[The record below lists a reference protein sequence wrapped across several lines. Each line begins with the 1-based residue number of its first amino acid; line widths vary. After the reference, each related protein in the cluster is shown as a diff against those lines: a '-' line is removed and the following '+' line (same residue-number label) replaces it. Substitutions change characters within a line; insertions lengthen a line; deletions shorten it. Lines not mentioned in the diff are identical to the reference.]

1 MAKWCI
7 LLCLFCIFQVSGWQ
21 LWWKLLQNWMHL
33 KTFSIHIYYIYI
45 YLFFLSS
52 HPFRMDFVLF
62 HLVLYGAA
70 SSQWSARISRNRTE
84 KRTWKT
90 TEKWCIVVWWWQW
103 WWCWTSIIR
112 LTIPF
117 FNRTI
122 WSASASSLI
131 RKIYTFSM
139 LNKFSC
145 NNVFH

>member
-7 LLCLFCIFQVSGWQ
+7 LLCLFCIFQVSSEW
-21 LWWKLLQNWMHL
+21 LNYDEITANWMHL
-33 KTFSIHIYYIYI
+33 KNFSI
-45 YLFFLSS
+45 YLDIFFSSFYLTLSLVYS
-52 HPFRMDFVLF
+52 I

-70 SSQWSARISRNRTE
+70 YSQWSARISRNRTE

-117 FNRTI
+117 FNRQFVNGV
-122 WSASASSLI
+122 
-131 RKIYTFSM
+131 RVVYKKYTFSM
-139 LNKFSC
+139 LNKF
-145 NNVFH
+145 FM